1 MKSDLN
7 NANAKT
13 NTDNNN
19 MLSDANA
26 NPVPRGLNRQGEDQG
41 EDQDESIYEDIEQE
55 LEQNTAQHAEPQPAS
70 AQPEV
75 SSEIEDSYEEEYSEE
90 DEEPSER
97 VEQDEYY
104 HDDDTSALKWWNKYG
119 RKPQLLTTIPTTSAL
134 NSETRQALKWLQSP

>member
-1 MKSDLN
+1 MLTSDPNLKSDLN

-13 NTDNNN
+13 NTDNN

-26 NPVPRGLNRQGEDQG
+26 NPVPGSLNRQGEDQG
-41 EDQDESIYEDIEQE
+41 EDQDESIYEDIEQD
-55 LEQNTAQHAEPQPAS
+55 LEQNAAQHAEPQPAS

-104 HDDDTSALKWWNKYG
+104 HDDNTSTLK
-119 RKPQLLTTIPTTSAL
+119 
-134 NSETRQALKWLQSP
+134 